1 MNETESEG
9 AASRDDG
16 PFGAEG
22 ERDWFLQSVISLANS
37 GAEIGMT
44 LTVGGAV
51 VSGMLVGGKT
61 YFKELAEMIR
71 GADDQDEEVDPMLDA
86 IATSWEKLSEIYDK
100 PEGATEEWSPGP
112 FGYIHLR
119 NARVYAPG
127 GGVLPSSPSGV
138 LWRGRLTQISGFA
151 IGQIAES

>member
-1 MNETESEG
+1 MNETENDE
-9 AASRDDG
+9 AASRDGDSS
-16 PFGAEG
+16 GAEG

-37 GAEIGMT
+37 GAEIGIT

-51 VSGMLVGGKT
+51 ISGMLIAGRT
-61 YFKELAEMIR
+61 YFKELADMIR
-71 GADDQDEEVDPMLDA
+71 GVADEEEEANPMLEA
-86 IATSWEKLSEIYDK
+86 IAESWDKLSEIYDK
-100 PEGATEEWSPGP
+100 PEGATAEWDPGP

-151 IGQIAES
+151 IGQLAEG